1 MGTPIGLEARRY
13 MERGQLVP
21 DEITIGMLLT
31 RLEAPDSV
39 DGAILMASR
48 GTEPRRR
55 PSMPPSPP
63 APVGS
68 ILPSRSRSR
77 SRCWS
82 RRLSGRW
89 ICQDAGHVYHEHS
102 NPPRVAGQCDLDGSA
117 LIQRADDRPETIR
130 ARLAGQLDSLGHVVD
145 YYRETGLLRTIDGL
159 APIDD
164 VTASLASHL
173 AASPRAGALT
183 DGHPQVA
190 LRDRAHAPSR
200 QDRRRGT
207 GPDRSGARARGLDGH
222 LDALAEAHIRQA
234 GAIPSFLGYPGANP
248 RRPFPASVCISL
260 DQEIVH
266 GIPGERTIREG
277 QIVSVDAGAI
287 LDGWHGDAARTFYVG
302 EPPPAV
308 RDLIAATEAAMLAG
322 IAAAIPGNHIEDISA
337 AVEDVALPFGFGI
350 IRQFVGHG
358 IGTAMHEEP
367 QVPNYR
373 TGRPGRKL
381 EPGLC
386 LAIEPMFTL
395 GRHEAFLAPDDWT
408 VVTRDGSLAAHFEHT
423 IAVTESGPQILTV
436 L

>member
-1 MGTPIGLEARRY
+1 MVTRKSRAEIERMRRAGRIVAEVLDLIGAE
-13 MERGQLVP
+13 
-21 DEITIGMLLT
+21 
-31 RLEAPDSV
+31 
-39 DGAILMASR
+39 
-48 GTEPRRR
+48 
-55 PSMPPSPP
+55 
-63 APVGS
+63 
-68 ILPSRSRSR
+68 
-77 SRCWS
+77 
-82 RRLSGRW
+82 
-89 ICQDAGHVYHEHS
+89 
-102 NPPRVAGQCDLDGSA
+102 
-117 LIQRADDRPETIR
+117 
-130 ARLAGQLDSLGHVVD
+130 
-145 YYRETGLLRTIDGL
+145 L
-159 APIDD
+159 APG
-164 VTASLASHL
+164 VTTA
-173 AASPRAGALT
+173 
-183 DGHPQVA
+183 
-190 LRDRAHAPSR
+190 
-200 QDRRRGT
+200 
-207 GPDRSGARARGLDGH
+207 H
-222 LDALAEAHIRQA
+222 LDALAEAHIRRS
-234 GAIPSFLGYPGANP
+234 GAIPSFKGYPGVNP

-287 LDGWHGDAARTFYVG
+287 WDGWHGDAARTFFVG
-302 EPPPAV
+302 EPPPAI

-408 VVTRDGSLAAHFEHT
+408 VVTRDGSMAAHFEHT
-423 IAVTESGPQILTV
+423 IAVTAAGPQILTS